1 MIFDL
6 AGHVRLV
13 STIVDARTRSA
24 IAAELGPYLPTD
36 DGGAHGS
43 PPSVGLAQLDA
54 ANPSLDELQL
64 AAGDGL
70 VTGTTSTGLFVL
82 SGDHLA
88 SVPDALHDEPAEV
101 RVSAGFPITRLFRQ
115 VVRPALQLRALSA
128 GSVAVHSAA
137 VVRDG
142 KAVLVAGWSESGK
155 TETALALAEDGSQF
169 LSDKWTLVAS
179 AAVAGADGIPNAAP
193 FPISVGI
200 RRWALPFLPRLRA
213 ALPRRASLQLS
224 AAGAAGVAARPLRAL
239 PRRGMAGVLAETADR
254 AVALADR
261 AALAPGQIAAAY
273 GHAPIR
279 ERVPI
284 GLVIVLRTVPGSDV
298 SAHDGDL
305 HATVHRLSSSALT
318 ERQAYF
324 ALRQRAAYGLGI
336 PNEPSA
342 VAAQEAARL
351 LNILQAV
358 PIVEVSTP
366 FPVDPRRTVAAV
378 QPWLD
383 AL

>member
-1 MIFDL
+1 MTFDL
-6 AGHVRLV
+6 AGHVRIV
-13 STIVDARTRSA
+13 STVSDDRTRSA
-24 IAAELGPYLPTD
+24 IAAEMDPYEPAD
-36 DGGAHGS
+36 HGAAPVS
-43 PPSVGLAQLDA
+43 PPSVTLAQLDD

-70 VTGTTSTGLFVL
+70 VTGATGTGLFVL
-82 SGDHLA
+82 SGGHLA
-88 SVPDALHDEPAEV
+88 SVPDALNDEPAEV
-101 RVSAGFPITRLFRQ
+101 RFSPGFPIRRLFRQ
-115 VVRPALQLRALSA
+115 VVRPALQLRALST

-142 KAVLVAGWSESGK
+142 KAVLIAGWSESGK
-155 TETALALAEDGSQF
+155 TETALALGEDGARF
-169 LSDKWTLVAS
+169 LSDKWTLVAGEVGVGQDRTAS
-179 AAVAGADGIPNAAP
+179 AAP

-200 RRWALPFLPRLRA
+200 RRWVLPFLPRLRA

-224 AAGAAGVAARPLRAL
+224 AAGAAGFVSRPVRAL
-239 PRRGMAGVLAETADR
+239 RRNGMAGLLAETADR

-261 AALAPGQIAAAY
+261 AALTPSEIAFAY

-279 ERVPI
+279 ERVQI
-284 GLVIVLRTVPGSDV
+284 GLVIVLRTVPGGDV
-298 SAHDGDL
+298 TARDGDL
-305 HATVHRLSSSALT
+305 QATVHRLSRSAVT

-342 VAAQEAARL
+342 SAEQEIERL
-351 LNILQAV
+351 TDILQLV